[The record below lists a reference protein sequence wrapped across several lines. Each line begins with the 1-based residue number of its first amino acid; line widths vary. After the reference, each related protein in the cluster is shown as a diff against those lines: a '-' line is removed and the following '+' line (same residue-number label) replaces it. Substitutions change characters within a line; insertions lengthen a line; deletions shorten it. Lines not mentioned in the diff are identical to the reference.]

1 MYPFYITVVNDG
13 KMLEEHMHGATAQG
27 PGAMVERLRRA
38 TNEHD
43 LEALTSCFAVEYRN
57 ETPLHPSRGFQGRA
71 QVRRN
76 WEQIFAAVPDIAVEV
91 TWIADE
97 STAWS
102 EWEMRG
108 TRRDGSPHLMRGVV
122 IFGVDGNEAIW
133 ARFYLEPVQDGGE
146 NADEAVRR
154 AVGAGSGATAA
165 SIQGSQEAGR

>member
-1 MYPFYITVVNDG
+1 MQGTTV
-13 KMLEEHMHGATAQG
+13 QG
-27 PGAMVERLRRA
+27 PGATVERLRRA

-43 LEALTSCFAVEYRN
+43 LEALANCFALDYRN
-57 ETPLHPSRGFQGRA
+57 ETPLHPSRGFRGRA

-91 TWIADE
+91 TWIADDA
-97 STAWS
+97 TVWS

-108 TRRDGSPHLMRGVV
+108 TRRDGSPHLKRGVV
-122 IFGVDGNEAIW
+122 IFGVEGDEAIW

-154 AVGAGSGATAA
+154 AVAAGSAADPA
-165 SIQGSQEAGR
+165 SIQDNQEPER

>member
-1 MYPFYITVVNDG
+1 MKRKT
-13 KMLEEHMHGATAQG
+13 LEELMQGAPAQG
-27 PGAMVERLRRA
+27 PRATVEPLPPA
-38 TNEHD
+38 TNEPH
-43 LEALTSCFAVEYRN
+43 LHALPTCFALDYRN

-97 STAWS
+97 ATVWS

-122 IFGVDGNEAIW
+122 IFGVEGSEATW
-133 ARFYLEPVQDGGE
+133 ARFYLEPVQEGGGDV
-146 NADEAVRR
+146 DETIRR
-154 AVGAGSGATAA
+154 AVGVGSSPDAA
-165 SIQGSQEAGR
+165 SERSHTELGR